1 MLLALERKLPACQL
15 LGWQALGAPDHAAWA
30 PPQAQRANALAAE
43 QGLAERVSF
52 QVADALQQPFADGS
66 FDLVWSLESG
76 EHMCG
81 PAARIISR
89 QLVCS
94 SAHCCAYQCMVLVRT
109 ATPSTKPVCF
119 T

>member
-1 MLLALERKLPACQL
+1 MLCACLTKQPCNNPRCTSCTCL
-15 LGWQALGAPDHAAWA
+15 CQAVLCLRLSASCQHASCWAARLVDAPRAPDHAAWA

-81 PAARIISR
+81 PAAR
-89 QLVCS
+89 
-94 SAHCCAYQCMVLVRT
+94 A
-109 ATPSTKPVCF
+109 P
-119 T
+119 